1 MCVHESSAASS
12 HLNRRSGIR
21 RRAIRDS
28 VIRFASPEQLTRSRS
43 SSSVMNHHSGAEPR
57 HARRV
62 TLACPL
68 KFLDEIADVSL
79 DLHR

>member
-1 MCVHESSAASS
+1 
-12 HLNRRSGIR
+12 
-21 RRAIRDS
+21 